1 MAQSQFS
8 LGWAADKNPA
18 IKFQDVKTNDGQN
31 AG

>member
-18 IKFQDVKTNDGQN
+18 IKFADIKTNDGQK
-31 AG
+31 AS